1 MSLKL
6 ITVTSSPNL
15 GFFKTEPVA
24 STDPDYSGPLQKL
37 RDAYALR
44 FGPIPPVVA
53 VGAGRFAAGITP
65 PSTSSSSSS
74 SSSSVSSSSSSSI
87 TTTTPYA
94 PATLG
99 AMRVPIQCWW
109 SRLSCFCGA
118 CLGTRPAVCT
128 SPAPWQ
134 SCVVSRKP
142 HTGFTRAWVA
152 EELAVASLAD
162 VAAKNAAAAAAVVT
176 SASTTTT
183 AAAVTSKAVSS
194 LPPATAALLESYGDT
209 LTTRLFIYQRKYA
222 ATALAANV
230 FLQESG
236 WAAAWCKALGRAP
249 GSTPTSHIDFLVGV
263 LAGVG
268 WKPSPTV
275 TNQKKGKKEFSKAQ
289 SLRSFVTKSL

>member
-118 CLGTRPAVCT
+118 CLGTRPGVCT

-152 EELAVASLAD
+152 EELAAAALAD
-162 VAAKNAAAAAAVVT
+162 VATQNAVAAAAAA
-176 SASTTTT
+176 
-183 AAAVTSKAVSS
+183 SS
-194 LPPATAALLESYGDT
+194 LPGLPPATAALLESYGET
-209 LTTRLFIYQRKYA
+209 LTTRLCAYQRQHA
-222 ATALAANV
+222 ATALATNV

-236 WAAAWCKALGRAP
+236 WAAAWCKAQERAT
-249 GSTPTSHIDFLVGV
+249 GSTGASHIDFLVGV